1 MFIIFGGLPGVGK
14 TTIAKALAKQLKAVY
29 LRIDTVEQVL
39 KRETQLDGPE
49 GYMVCYALA
58 LENLKLGMTVVADSV
73 NAIQVTRDA
82 WQNVA
87 KDASVTFF
95 EIELVCSDSREH
107 QQRIETRSAD
117 IVGHQLPKWQDVK
130 EREYEQW
137 SPHLVFDT
145 AKKTSDEIVE
155 KILEHIIAQ
164 EKPSLRHV
172 ALAVHKLDE
181 CEKFYN
187 MLSMKTELKTE
198 DYVYLSGHDDNI
210 SLHRIEDPFSSTQ
223 IGIKLLQHGIKI
235 EHLRWKL
242 YQVNPIGPR
251 KKDIVKG
258 EWLISLKEFDQAV
271 HQAKMLNPKINI
283 CAQSIDKHA
292 GRYFMIFPDGM
303 SHIVEQGDN
312 GFPQEKYLG
321 NVFENFDEVL
331 KQLMAEEQWL
341 ENNDIHGAAQK
352 F

>member
-1 MFIIFGGLPGVGK
+1 MDNMCILP
-14 TTIAKALAKQLKAVY
+14 Y
-29 LRIDTVEQVL
+29 IDDL
-39 KRETQLDGPE
+39 GIPLDGPSHE
-49 GYMVCYALA
+49 INKMMRVGKFPHFDLA
-58 LENLKLGMTVVADSV
+58 LEAIKFVQSAYPNIDLTVRTVVAKP
-73 NAIQVTRDA
+73 N
-82 WQNVA
+82 
-87 KDASVTFF
+87 
-95 EIELVCSDSREH
+95 
-107 QQRIETRSAD
+107 
-117 IVGHQLPKWQDVK
+117 
-130 EREYEQW
+130 
-137 SPHLVFDT
+137 
-145 AKKTSDEIVE
+145 
-155 KILEHIIAQ
+155 LEHI
-164 EKPSLRHV
+164 S
-172 ALAVHKLDE
+172 
-181 CEKFYN
+181 
-187 MLSMKTELKTE
+187 
-198 DYVYLSGHDDNI
+198 
-210 SLHRIEDPFSSTQ
+210 Q